1 MSYFFDDVILPCL
14 LFVGLIAAVLGGIF
28 ALVVAVDYLDCQ
40 GFNKGTGIET
50 RWHWGCYAKVDDQWV
65 PKQYA
70 FGSAHEVRI
79 KDKR

>member
-1 MSYFFDDVILPCL
+1 
-14 LFVGLIAAVLGGIF
+14 
-28 ALVVAVDYLDCQ
+28 
-40 GFNKGTGIET
+40 
-50 RWHWGCYAKVDDQWV
+50 VDDQWV